1 MGLLIQL
8 LLLLVLVTPPAPVS
22 RLPREGEELA
32 GELADDESNAYYIA
46 TGFWAPAGRCRG
58 LALSIAVGD
67 NENPLRGVMGP
78 AGADNAS
85 HVEIV

>member
-1 MGLLIQL
+1 MNLILQL
-8 LLLLVLVTPPAPVS
+8 LLSLALVTPPAPVS
-22 RLPREGEELA
+22 RLPWEGEELA

-67 NENPLRGVMGP
+67 RNETPCAEDG
-78 AGADNAS
+78 AGGRRQRRQ
-85 HVEIV
+85 